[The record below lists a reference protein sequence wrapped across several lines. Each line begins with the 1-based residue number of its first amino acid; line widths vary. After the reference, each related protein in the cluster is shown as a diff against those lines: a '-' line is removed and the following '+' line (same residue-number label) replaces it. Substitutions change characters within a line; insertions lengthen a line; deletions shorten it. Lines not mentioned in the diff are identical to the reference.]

1 MPTISLRINDE
12 DGKLIHDYVKVNNL
26 NLSEFVRN
34 AVLEKIEDEMEISEE
49 FAKELLKAKEEA
61 KKGKLYTLEEA
72 RKELG
77 I

>member
-1 MPTISLRINDE
+1 MTISVR
-12 DGKLIHDYVKVNNL
+12 
-26 NLSEFVRN
+26 LSEKDTELIKTYAEKNNNSFSDLIRN
-34 AVLEKIEDEMEISEE
+34 AVLEKIEDEMEKSKE